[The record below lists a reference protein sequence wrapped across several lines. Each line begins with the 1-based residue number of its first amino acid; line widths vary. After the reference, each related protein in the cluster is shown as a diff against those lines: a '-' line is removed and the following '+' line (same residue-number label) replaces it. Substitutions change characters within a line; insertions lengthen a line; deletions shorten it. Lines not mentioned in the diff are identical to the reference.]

1 MHLMNKYKAI
11 DLSFLNWVYD
21 EILATFEP
29 TKSRTINKS
38 RFLSENLK
46 LIAEHLGEDASV
58 TTKVSAVRFKY
69 RSQTKTLWVFDVP
82 DINDRFTFI
91 KYLFDFFPSF

>member
-11 DLSFLNWVYD
+11 DLSFLNEVYD
-21 EILATFEP
+21 ETIKNFVP

-46 LIAEHLGEDASV
+46 LIAEHLGEDVSM

-69 RSQTKTLWVFDVP
+69 KSQTKTLWVFDVP

-91 KYLFDFFPSF
+91 KYLFDFFASF

>member
-1 MHLMNKYKAI
+1 MNKYKAI
-11 DLSFLNWVYD
+11 DLSFLNLVYN
-21 EILATFEP
+21 ETIKNFVP
-29 TKSRTINKS
+29 TKSRTMNKS

-69 RSQTKTLWVFDVP
+69 RSQIKTLWVFNVP
-82 DINDRFTFI
+82 DINDRFIFI
-91 KYLFDFFPSF
+91 KYLFNFIVSF